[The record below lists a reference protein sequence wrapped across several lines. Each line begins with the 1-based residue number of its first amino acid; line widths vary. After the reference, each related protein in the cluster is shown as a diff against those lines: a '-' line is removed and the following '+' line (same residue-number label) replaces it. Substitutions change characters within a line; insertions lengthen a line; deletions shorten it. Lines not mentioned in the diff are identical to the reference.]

1 MANLLFPTDCAG
13 CGHPD
18 TPLCPRCAPDPTT
31 SPYRHSPTPRP
42 AGLPPLW
49 TLAPY
54 AGPLRAAL
62 IAYKERHRRD
72 LARPLADA
80 LTRVL
85 AAAALDGAVS
95 RRACGRDGGGGG
107 SGGGSG
113 GAGRVRS
120 GGSAAG
126 SGLPAPPSRSAPSS
140 RCRVAERRPG
150 RGSAPVVVVPVPS
163 RRRAARERGGD
174 HVLRLAL
181 GTGAVVCP
189 VLRAVGRGRDSV
201 GLSAA
206 ERVAGRRGGLAAR
219 AAQLRWLAA
228 LPRGVPV
235 VLVDDLVTT
244 GATLA
249 EAAAVLRHRGVC
261 VNAAATLMATER
273 NHREGLV

>member
-1 MANLLFPTDCAG
+1 MANLLFPTHCAA

-18 TPLCPRCAPDPTT
+18 TPLCPRCVPDPAAA
-31 SPYRHSPTPRP
+31 PYRHSPTPRP

-72 LARPLADA
+72 LAGPLAQS
-80 LTRVL
+80 LTRVV
-85 AAAALDGAVS
+85 AAAA
-95 RRACGRDGGGGG
+95 RNG
-107 SGGGSG
+107 SH
-113 GAGRVRS
+113 
-120 GGSAAG
+120 
-126 SGLPAPPSRSAPSS
+126 PAPPSLSG
-140 RCRVAERRPG
+140 VAGWRLG
-150 RGSAPVVVVPVPS
+150 RATSPVVVVPVPS

-174 HVLRLAL
+174 HVLRLAR
-181 GTGAVVCP
+181 GTRAVVCP

-206 ERVAGRRGGLAAR
+206 ERMAGRHGGLAVRGAR
-219 AAQLRWLAA
+219 LRWLGA
-228 LPRGVPV
+228 LPEGVPV

-249 EAAAVLRHRGVC
+249 EAAAVLRRGGVC

-273 NHREGLV
+273 NHRQGLV